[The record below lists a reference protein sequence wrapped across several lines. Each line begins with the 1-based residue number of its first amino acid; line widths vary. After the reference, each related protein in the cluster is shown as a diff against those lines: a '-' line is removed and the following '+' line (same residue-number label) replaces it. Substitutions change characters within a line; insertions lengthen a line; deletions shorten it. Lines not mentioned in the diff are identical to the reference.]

1 MARYKNVN
9 GERIPLTSEEE
20 TQRDIEE
27 QEFIDNAVQ
36 RKLNFVRELR
46 NERLAQTDWY
56 SNSDVTMPDNIKTWR
71 QNLRNLPQ
79 DYDTEVKLDE
89 LLKKETDKTKT
100 NYRKLTHT
108 IWEKP

>member
-36 RKLNFVRELR
+36 RKLNFVMTLQK
-46 NERLAQTDWY
+46 RL
-56 SNSDVTMPDNIKTWR
+56 
-71 QNLRNLPQ
+71 LPITQ
-79 DYDTEVKLDE
+79 
-89 LLKKETDKTKT
+89 
-100 NYRKLTHT
+100 
-108 IWEKP
+108 

>member
-27 QEFIDNAVQ
+27 QEFIDNTVQ

-71 QNLRNLPQ
+71 QSLRDLPQ
-79 DYDTEVKLDE
+79 DNTTESQYD
-89 LLKKETDKTKT
+89 LLLARNSDG
-100 NYRKLTHT
+100 NLTHT
-108 IWEKP
+108 VWSKP